1 MKNFFLIC
9 SILFLILS
17 TSLIKNSSKKLENQ
31 IYDIRE
37 NLSILSTKYD
47 YILLENNYLGSPQKL
62 TEHKNSIFPDK
73 YVPLNILNIKI
84 LKENDELIVIKNFN
98 KNE

>member
-17 TSLIKNSSKKLENQ
+17 TSFIKNSSKKLENQ

-47 YILLENNYLGSPQKL
+47 YILLENNYLSSPQKL

-73 YVPLNILNIKI
+73 YVPLSISNIKI

>member
-9 SILFLILS
+9 SILLLILS

-31 IYDIRE
+31 IYNIRE

-47 YILLENNYLGSPQKL
+47 YIFLENNYLSSPQKL
-62 TEHKNSIFPDK
+62 TEHKNSIFPGK
-73 YVPLNILNIKI
+73 YVPLNISNIKI

>member
-9 SILFLILS
+9 SILILILS
-17 TSLIKNSSKKLENQ
+17 TALIKNSSKKLENQ

-37 NLSILSTKYD
+37 NLSILDAKYD
-47 YILLENNYLGSPQKL
+47 YVLLENNYIGSPQKL
-62 TEHKNSIFPDK
+62 TEHKNSIFPGK
-73 YVPLNILNIKI
+73 YVPLNISNIKI
-84 LKENDELIVIKNFN
+84 LIENHELIIIKNFN

>member
-9 SILFLILS
+9 SILLLILS

-31 IYDIRE
+31 IYNIRE

-47 YILLENNYLGSPQKL
+47 YIFLENNYLSSPQKL

>member
-1 MKNFFLIC
+1 MKFFFLIS

-17 TSLIKNSSKKLENQ
+17 TALIKNSSKKLENQ
-31 IYDIRE
+31 IYDVRE
-37 NLSILSTKYD
+37 NLSILSEKYD
-47 YILLENNYLGSPQKL
+47 YIFLENNYLSSPQKL
-62 TEHKNSIFPDK
+62 IEYKNSIFEDD

-84 LKENDELIVIKNFN
+84 LKEHDGLIIIKNLN